1 MPLTAC
7 CKIKTKKRICDRQ
20 EQLQPTRYG
29 KEWTPPNAV
38 YNACDLAV
46 IIKAPVGK
54 THRLRAK
61 HVKKAFEAHIP
72 LLSMARSHSS

>member
-7 CKIKTKKRICDRQ
+7 CKLKTKKRICDRQ
-20 EQLQPTRYG
+20 EQLQPTSYG
-29 KEWTPPNAV
+29 KEWTPPNAA

-54 THRLRAK
+54 TQRLRAK
-61 HVKKAFEAHIP
+61 RVEKAFEAHMR